1 MSRRVPKARITAWP
15 PTPPFF
21 TACLDVIFANPAL
34 LSRLGRPPLDT
45 LRCRTEAECH
55 WVIRRELI
63 RHGRRR
69 AGLDWLQRSVR
80 ALPSARR
87 LLLLTA
93 AQALP
98 LQPTSLRGPFGCY
111 PARAE
116 DPLLAKARCIASAP

>member
-1 MSRRVPKARITAWP
+1 MATDPAVFTAW
-15 PTPPFF
+15 
-21 TACLDVIFANPAL
+21 LDVIFANPAL
-34 LSRLGRPPLDT
+34 LSRLGRPRLDA
-45 LRCRTEAECH
+45 LRCRAEAECD
-55 WVIRRELI
+55 WVIGRELI

-98 LQPTSLRGPFGCY
+98 LLPASLRGPFASY

-116 DPLLAKARCIASAP
+116 DPLLATARCIASAP